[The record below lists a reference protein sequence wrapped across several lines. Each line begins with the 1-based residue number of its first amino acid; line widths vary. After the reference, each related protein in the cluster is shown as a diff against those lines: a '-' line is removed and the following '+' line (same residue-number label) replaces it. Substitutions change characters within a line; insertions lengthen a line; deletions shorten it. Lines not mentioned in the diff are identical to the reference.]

1 MKLQDTVKMMSSNEY
16 KERFKAEYLQLKIRI
31 DGLSNFLDKYM
42 KGDLSITPNCPYNVL
57 HEQLVH
63 MKNYKNILE
72 NRAIIENVNL
82 REI

>member
-1 MKLQDTVKMMSSNEY
+1 MKLQDTIEMMNSNEY

-31 DGLSNFLDKYM
+31 DGLSNMLDKYAR
-42 KGDLSITPNCPYNVL
+42 GELNFTPTCPYNVL

-63 MKNYKNILE
+63 MKGYKDILE
-72 NRAIIENVNL
+72 NRAIIENIDL